1 MSCTQCRGVASFFDH
16 RIAQR
21 ELKRYR
27 RRGPSRTTQWLLEAL
42 RQEAPGARTLLDI
55 GGGVGAIQ
63 HALVGNGYEAGI
75 SVDASPA
82 YLEAARREAEARGYA
97 HRMTYHLGDFTT
109 LAPTLPACDVV
120 TLDRVICCF
129 DDMEALVTGS
139 AKKARLAYGL
149 VFPRVHLFTRI
160 GFHLLNTFLRLRGS
174 SFRIFLHPPDRVDAL
189 VRAHGLTLRVHR
201 HTLLWQVRVY
211 AR

>member
-82 YLEAARREAEARGYA
+82 YLEIARREAEARGYA

-109 LAPTLPACDVV
+109 LAPTLPACD
-120 TLDRVICCF
+120 
-129 DDMEALVTGS
+129 
-139 AKKARLAYGL
+139 
-149 VFPRVHLFTRI
+149 
-160 GFHLLNTFLRLRGS
+160 
-174 SFRIFLHPPDRVDAL
+174 
-189 VRAHGLTLRVHR
+189 
-201 HTLLWQVRVY
+201 
-211 AR
+211 